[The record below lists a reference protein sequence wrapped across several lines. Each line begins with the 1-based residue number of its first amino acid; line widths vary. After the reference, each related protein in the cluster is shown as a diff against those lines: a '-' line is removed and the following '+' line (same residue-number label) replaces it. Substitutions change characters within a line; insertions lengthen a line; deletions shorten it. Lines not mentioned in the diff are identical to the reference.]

1 VPGLSAAGI
10 TSGLFA
16 IGGAVGGGMVSGVVL
31 TIGAPAVLAAGVGY
45 GIYRLF
51 GGGKAK
57 R

>member
-1 VPGLSAAGI
+1 
-10 TSGLFA
+10 
-16 IGGAVGGGMVSGVVL
+16 MVSGVVL